1 MMSLNWV
8 TPWWYICYVPVTSKW
23 KCLWWLLYLPVV
35 CSVRPTVA
43 WSRLR
48 STVNACV
55 RRTLII
61 LLPHRSHKSSTRH
74 KHSLPKCT
82 GTEPVSDLCTGSVRL
97 WIDSQT
103 ELNCKCGRRE
113 QKVEGRGWRRYKIRC
128 FRGLSFFFLRFVP
141 HYRSNTN
148 HSVSRLSSG

>member
-8 TPWWYICYVPVTSKW
+8 TPWWYIHYVPVSSKW

-113 QKVEGRGWRRYKIRC
+113 SRRWRDEAEGDTRSAVLVGR
-128 FRGLSFFFLRFVP
+128 SFFFLILFPITDRILITDC
-141 HYRSNTN
+141 HIRC
-148 HSVSRLSSG
+148 